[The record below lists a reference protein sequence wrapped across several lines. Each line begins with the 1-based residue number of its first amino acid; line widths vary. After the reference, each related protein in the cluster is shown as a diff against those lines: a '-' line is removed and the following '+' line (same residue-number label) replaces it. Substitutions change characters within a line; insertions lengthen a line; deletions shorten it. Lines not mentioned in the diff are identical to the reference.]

1 MDRIGASGLA
11 TSSSA
16 LATEARFVTGSA
28 ESGQLVEEVKE
39 NGFQEVPIFGAGG
52 EEGTEPEFGAFD
64 FVDVD
69 GGEIPLA
76 GSGDVETE
84 TERAVGS
91 V

>member
-1 MDRIGASGLA
+1 MEEKEEDGL
-11 TSSSA
+11 
-16 LATEARFVTGSA
+16 
-28 ESGQLVEEVKE
+28 KE
-39 NGFQEVPIFGAGG
+39 IPIFGTSG
-52 EEGTEPEFGAFD
+52 EESSKPEVGAFD